1 LIAALSVGLFAAAP
15 DARTELAV
23 ETVRVTAEKL
33 LDRLPDEI
41 PFVAPGGD
49 AVLTGRVSHI
59 RDGDTLEIGGV
70 PVRFTDLDCPE
81 LGTSAGETAKQHLV
95 RAARGRA
102 LSCRLT
108 GEMSYDRHLGAC
120 TRDDGTR
127 IRDAMR
133 SKGICS

>member
-1 LIAALSVGLFAAAP
+1 MAQGAHTGVSLDTLRLSADKLSGDGP
-15 DARTELAV
+15 V
-23 ETVRVTAEKL
+23 EV
-33 LDRLPDEI
+33 

-95 RAARGRA
+95 WAARGRA

-133 SKGICS
+133 AKGICS